1 MGKKSRF
8 VGSYANLSV
17 ENGGC
22 TEAYVETSWAVL
34 VVLCNQ
40 LCVSLS
46 SRSWSPF
53 TRGDSLKQH
62 KAQVIFYIAIN
73 SIIVML
79 ISNLERA
86 VQEMKP

>member
-1 MGKKSRF
+1 MYSIYLKTISIIAETMGKKSRF

-22 TEAYVETSWAVL
+22 TEAHVETSWAVL

-46 SRSWSPF
+46 S
-53 TRGDSLKQH
+53 
-62 KAQVIFYIAIN
+62 
-73 SIIVML
+73 
-79 ISNLERA
+79 
-86 VQEMKP
+86 